1 MIDEDLSEHEIEPPN
16 TFNAI
21 INDVVL
27 RIHELNRAI
36 SLLVEEKGVTDN
48 EMIDGLII
56 TLTEEVNWLTSQ
68 LQATWDASDEVAE
81 EKDLTNN
88 TKGMYIGDDAFE
100 DVVVVE
106 DEDFQPPTPKKK
118 LKKTQKRRKASK

>member
-1 MIDEDLSEHEIEPPN
+1 MINEDLSEHEIEPPN
-16 TFNAI
+16 TFNAT

-36 SLLVEEKGVTDN
+36 GVLAEEKGVTDN

-68 LQATWDASDEVAE
+68 LQATWDASDEISE

-106 DEDFQPPTPKKK
+106 DEDFQPPAPKKK
-118 LKKTQKRRKASK
+118 SRKRRKASK